1 MYLSRMKLNTKN
13 RHTMLAL
20 SNPQKIHGAIES
32 AFPGERRRNLWRLDE
47 LGGETYLLVLSE
59 EKPDFTSVVTQ
70 FGYPGDTFE
79 TRSYT
84 PLLDRI
90 TTGSRWQFRLTANPT
105 VNRKREK
112 EGDRKIMAHVTVAHQ
127 EEWLLDR
134 AEKHGFQ
141 LLPEEFRVTKT
152 QNYAFH
158 KGGNNTVTLLS
169 VTYDGILT
177 VTDPEKFRSAMVEGI
192 GRGKA
197 YGNGLL
203 TVMHI

>member
-1 MYLSRMKLNTKN
+1 MYLSRIKLNTKN

-47 LGGETYLLVLSE
+47 LDGKTYLLVLSE
-59 EKPDFTSVVTQ
+59 EKPDLTSVVTQ
-70 FGYPGDTFE
+70 FGYAGDTFE
-79 TRSYT
+79 TRSYAA
-84 PLLDRI
+84 LLDRL
-90 TTGSRWQFRLTANPT
+90 TTGSHWQFRLTANPT
-105 VNRKREK
+105 VSQQT
-112 EGDRKIMAHVTVAHQ
+112 KIGERGKVMAHITTAHQ

-158 KGGNNTVTLLS
+158 KRDNNTVMLLS